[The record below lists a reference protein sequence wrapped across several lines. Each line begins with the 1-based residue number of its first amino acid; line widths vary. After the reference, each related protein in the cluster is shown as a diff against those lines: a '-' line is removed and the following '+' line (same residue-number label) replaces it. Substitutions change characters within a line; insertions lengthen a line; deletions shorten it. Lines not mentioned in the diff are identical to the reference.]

1 MTAPPVWV
9 VELAGRF
16 WAAAGEPPPF
26 PRDLERSIAD
36 AVPLSVVD
44 RHPLTM
50 HAVSA
55 YLRGLGLP
63 VAVVEPDRPLRAAL
77 YCWKGSGVLFL
88 DAADPPD
95 ERRFSLAHELAH
107 YLHDYDKLRRRVV
120 QALGADGL
128 AVLDGRRRAT
138 TDERLQAALRG
149 LTLAPHVHLMSRDPL
164 GRPNGDA
171 ERDAEDRADRLAFE
185 LLAPAELLRTE
196 ADAAA
201 VAGRLVAE
209 FGLPRLAARQYA
221 SILWPHDDFPTTG
234 VGRII
239 NSVKMASNSPPE
251 D

>member
-1 MTAPPVWV
+1 VTAPPVWV

-26 PRDLERSIAD
+26 PRDLERAITD
-36 AVPLSVVD
+36 AVPLSVFD
-44 RHPLTM
+44 RPDLST

-55 YLRGLGLP
+55 YLRGLGVP
-63 VAVVEPDRPLRAAL
+63 VSADGSDRPLRAAL
-77 YCWKGSGVLFL
+77 SCWRGSGFVFL

-107 YLHDYDKLRRRVV
+107 YLRDYDKLRRCVAK
-120 QALGADGL
+120 ALGAGGL
-128 AVLDGRRRAT
+128 AVLDGRPAT
-138 TDERLQAALRG
+138 TDVRVQAALRG
-149 LTLAPHVHLMSRDPL
+149 LTLAPHVHLMSRDPS
-164 GRPNGDA
+164 GRPRGDEREA
-171 ERDAEDRADRLAFE
+171 EAHADRLAFE

-196 ADAAA
+196 SDAAA
-201 VAGRLVAE
+201 VTERLVAA

-221 SILWPHDDFPTTG
+221 SIVCPPDDFRTTA
-234 VGRII
+234 VSRII

>member
-9 VELAGRF
+9 AELAGRF

-26 PRDLERSIAD
+26 PRDLGRAITD
-36 AVPLSVVD
+36 AAPLSVFE
-44 RHPLTM
+44 RPNMTT

-55 YLRGLGLP
+55 YLRGLGVP
-63 VAVVEPDRPLRAAL
+63 VAVAEPGRPLRAAL
-77 YCWKGSGVLFL
+77 YCWRGSGFVFL

-107 YLHDYDKLRRRVV
+107 YLRDYDKLRRRVAK
-120 QALGADGL
+120 ALGRDGL
-128 AVLDGRRRAT
+128 AVLDGRQPT

-149 LTLAPHVHLMSRDPL
+149 LTLAPHVHMMSRDPA
-164 GRPNGDA
+164 GRPRSDGEREA
-171 ERDAEDRADRLAFE
+171 ETRADRLAFE
-185 LLAPAELLRTE
+185 LLAPAELLRTKS
-196 ADAAA
+196 DA
-201 VAGRLVAE
+201 VAVAESLVAE

-221 SILWPHDDFPTTG
+221 SIVCPHDDFG
-234 VGRII
+234 ASAIGRLI

>member
-16 WAAAGEPPPF
+16 WAAAGPPPPP
-26 PRDLERSIAD
+26 PRDLERAITD
-36 AVPLSVVD
+36 AAPLSVFD
-44 RHPLTM
+44 RRKLTL
-50 HAVSA
+50 HTVRD

-63 VAVVEPDRPLRAAL
+63 AALAGPDRPLRAAL
-77 YCWKGSGVLFL
+77 YCWTGRGFVFL

-107 YLHDYDKLRRRVV
+107 FLRDYDTLRRRVV
-120 QALGADGL
+120 KALGAGSL
-128 AVLDGRRRAT
+128 AVLDGRRRAK

-149 LTLAPHVHLMSRDPL
+149 LTLAPHVHLMGRDPA
-164 GRPNGDA
+164 GRPRGDDECEA
-171 ERDAEDRADRLAFE
+171 EAGADRLAFE

-196 ADAAA
+196 SDAAA

-209 FGLPRLAARQYA
+209 FALPRLAALQYA
-221 SILWPHDDFPTTG
+221 SILCPHDDFG
-234 VGRII
+234 ASAVGRII
-239 NSVKMASNSPPE
+239 NSVKMASNSLPE

>member
-16 WAAAGEPPPF
+16 WAAAGEPPPL
-26 PRDLERSIAD
+26 PRDLERAIAD
-36 AVPLSVVD
+36 AVPLSVLD
-44 RHPLTM
+44 RHPLTL

-77 YCWKGSGVLFL
+77 YCWKGSGFLFL

-107 YLHDYDKLRRRVV
+107 YLRDYDKLRRRVV
-120 QALGADGL
+120 KALGADGL
-128 AVLDGRRRAT
+128 AVLDGRRAT
-138 TDERLQAALRG
+138 TDERVRAALRG
-149 LTLAPHVHLMSRDPL
+149 LTLAPHVHLMSRDPR
-164 GRPNGDA
+164 GQPHGDA

-196 ADAAA
+196 SDT
-201 VAGRLVAE
+201 VAERLVTA
-209 FGLPRLAARQYA
+209 FGLPPLAALHYA

>member
-9 VELAGRF
+9 AELAGRF

-26 PRDLERSIAD
+26 PRDLERAIAD
-36 AVPLSVVD
+36 AVPLSVLD
-44 RHPLTM
+44 RHPLTL

-63 VAVVEPDRPLRAAL
+63 VAVAEPDRPLRAAL
-77 YCWKGSGVLFL
+77 YCWKGSGFLFL

-107 YLHDYDKLRRRVV
+107 YLRDYDAFRRRVTR
-120 QALGADGL
+120 ALGASGL
-128 AVLDGRRRAT
+128 AVLDGRRAT
-138 TDERLQAALRG
+138 TDERLHAALRG
-149 LTLAPHVHLMSRDPL
+149 LTLAPHVHLMGRDPG
-164 GRPNGDA
+164 GRPRGDA

-185 LLAPAELLRTE
+185 LLAPAERFGTE
-196 ADAAA
+196 SDGPA
-201 VAGRLVAE
+201 VAERLIAA
-209 FGLPRLAARQYA
+209 FGLPPLAARQYT
-221 SILWPHDDFPTTG
+221 SILSPPDDFPTTG

>member
-26 PRDLERSIAD
+26 PRDLERAITD

-44 RHPLTM
+44 RQPLTL

-63 VAVVEPDRPLRAAL
+63 VAVAEPDRPLRAAL

-107 YLHDYDKLRRRVV
+107 YLRDYDKLRRRVAK
-120 QALGADGL
+120 ALGRDGL
-128 AVLDGRRRAT
+128 AVLDGRRVT
-138 TDERLQAALRG
+138 TDERVRAALRG
-149 LTLAPHVHLMSRDPL
+149 LTLVPHVHLMSRDPH
-164 GRPNGDA
+164 GQPHGDA
-171 ERDAEDRADRLAFE
+171 RDAEGAADRLAFE
-185 LLAPAELLRTE
+185 LLAPAELLRT
-196 ADAAA
+196 ASDATA
-201 VAGRLVAE
+201 VAERLVAE
-209 FGLPRLAARQYA
+209 FGLPPLAARQYA
-221 SILWPHDDFPTTG
+221 SIVWPPDDFPTTA